1 MFFLSR
7 MPQSLLSAFQFF
19 IELMIRVFAQ
29 RDIKLFFKNVEK
41 VYGLPRHSSFAQMF
55 FKQCLHHQVKCQ
67 TETILGIYNPERIDI
82 EGGAD
87 LREAA
92 TKLLSLNKGLIV
104 VTAHLG
110 SWEFVA
116 KYTGELLG
124 RPFFALA
131 KPSSRPIITKF
142 LERLRN
148 RMNTQVLWTGK
159 PSLLK
164 DMIKT
169 VKSGGVL
176 GFVMDQKP
184 AGRVG
189 PVAEFLGQPTEFVTG
204 PANLALKC
212 GTPVLG
218 VYCTRTSPWRYRMHS
233 QALYVP
239 ESQGEV
245 RQTAEGLTELFASN
259 MSAMIRSFPEQWT
272 WSYKRWR
279 DR

>member
-1 MFFLSR
+1 MYFLSR
-7 MPQSLLSAFQFF
+7 IPDFLLCFFQFGF
-19 IELMIRVFAQ
+19 EVLIRIFAR
-29 RDIKLFFKNVEK
+29 RDINLFFSNVER
-41 VYGLPRHSSFAQMF
+41 VYGLPRHSSFATLF

-67 TETILGIYNPERIDI
+67 TETILGIYNPGRVEI
-82 EGGAD
+82 EDGNQLKA
-87 LREAA
+87 EAR
-92 TKLLSLNKGLIV
+92 KLLSLNKGLIV

-131 KPSSRPIITKF
+131 KPSSKPIITNF
-142 LERLRN
+142 LQRLRA
-148 RMNTQVLWTGK
+148 RMNTKVLWTGK

-164 DMIKT
+164 EMIKT
-169 VKSGGVL
+169 VKSGEIL

-184 AGRVG
+184 AGRIG

-204 PANLALKC
+204 PASLALKC

-218 VYCTRTSPWRYRMHS
+218 VYCTRTSPWHYQMHS
-233 QALYVP
+233 KTLYVP
-239 ESQGEV
+239 DSAV
-245 RQTAEGLTELFASN
+245 TKDQTAEELTELFASN
-259 MSAMIRSFPEQWT
+259 MSSMIRAYPEQWT